1 MFHFS
6 SVTNNTTRTMANAT
20 PTHVTYRHA
29 IKKEGVCLGALRKF
43 PIIGA
48 LWLKVRF
55 VGD

>member
-1 MFHFS
+1 
-6 SVTNNTTRTMANAT
+6 MANAI

-29 IKKEGVCLGALRKF
+29 IKKEGVCLAALKKF
-43 PIIGA
+43 PIIVA